1 MSRKNPDVDE
11 YMEKL
16 EPRRRDALAQ
26 LRSLIVTTAPDAIET
41 MRYKMP
47 TYEYG
52 DGVLCAFASQKQY
65 MSLYMEVAVVEEQ
78 KAALAGLNIGKS
90 CIRFTSLEKLPLEQ
104 VQVMLNQTVENLG
117 GQ

>member
-47 TYEYG
+47 TY
-52 DGVLCAFASQKQY
+52 
-65 MSLYMEVAVVEEQ
+65 
-78 KAALAGLNIGKS
+78 
-90 CIRFTSLEKLPLEQ
+90 
-104 VQVMLNQTVENLG
+104 
-117 GQ
+117 